1 MREEFDESLEQPDPI
16 PLLVLLENGAR
27 NADPGD
33 SNVGPGIAQKVGDDA
48 TGGAGEGLRR
58 RRDASPT
65 RSAQLTDKANP
76 EAPGWSKRCQA
87 KNHTSFFLSVLV
99 ELCMQLHMQY
109 AFYVHRKKFPF
120 LKM

>member
-33 SNVGPGIAQKVGDDA
+33 SNVGPGIGQKVGDDA

-76 EAPGWSKRCQA
+76 EAPDWSKRCQA
-87 KNHTSFFLSVLV
+87 KTTPLFLSVLV